1 MNFIKKAL
9 NTEVEPE
16 KVNNFPPCCPFMYM
30 SLSECGEKKFLVIMG
45 GIEYIG
51 KSYCYLF
58 CVCLYVSYFPP
69 CLYTAFC
76 LIAIANFVGA
86 IIAMTAGGY
95 DSSYLGM
102 TVMASC
108 YMLFIPF
115 VAFFVQFY
123 PVYGACKSNNS
134 IRYYVFFI
142 AYLLCVLFSVL
153 MSIGVPNVGGCGL
166 IAALR
171 EIKSKRYA
179 PAVFQFVMMGVWLS
193 NAFYA
198 VIIIAL
204 MYKYFYD
211 DGGGNLSNIR
221 SSVTGMFARQAIRSQ
236 IGV

>member
-1 MNFIKKAL
+1 MNFIKKAF

-30 SLSECGEKKFLVIMG
+30 SLSECGDKKFLVIMG
-45 GIEYIG
+45 GIEYI
-51 KSYCYLF
+51 
-58 CVCLYVSYFPP
+58 V
-69 CLYTAFC
+69 FC
-76 LIAIANFVGA
+76 LIAIANFVCA
-86 IIAMTAGGY
+86 IISLTAGGY
-95 DSSYLGM
+95 NSSYLGM

-108 YMLFIPF
+108 YMVFIPF

-123 PVYGACKSNNS
+123 PVYGACKGNNS
-134 IRYYVFFI
+134 IRYYIFFI
-142 AYLLCVLFSVL
+142 AYALCVLFSVL
-153 MSIGVPNVGGCGL
+153 MAIGVPNVGGCGL
-166 IAALR
+166 IAALG
-171 EIKSKRYA
+171 EIRTKRYT
-179 PAVFQFVMMGVWLS
+179 PAVFQFIMMGIWIS